1 MRQKKAQHLKNLSS
15 SWESWAKACTLSP
28 ALKVCHAFT
37 QAGGKKPEIH
47 RLRWQHEQKLVYM
60 KAPQKALEHR
70 LGEWPASMASGLWD
84 RNKISSSWGRCLG
97 SGRLALWQQENACMS
112 ISCGLCPSHPG
123 IPAGR
128 QTAATRHPKWGNNRK
143 WAAALPNILE
153 AVVSEF
159 LRQKIMLQ

>member
-1 MRQKKAQHLKNLSS
+1 MRELSQGMYFKLCSQSLSCLHPGWRKKTRN
-15 SWESWAKACTLSP
+15 
-28 ALKVCHAFT
+28 T
-37 QAGGKKPEIH
+37 QTEMTAWTE
-47 RLRWQHEQKLVYM
+47 LVYI

-70 LGEWPASMASGLWD
+70 LGEWPASMASGVWD